1 MPSCCREIALHWFL
15 TLIVSSGNYF
25 SSNNHRTADVKR
37 LRLETISNNLPNR
50 MPKTTTAHRRD
61 ELSGEILELFY
72 PVHYRVG
79 MALEDALRERRL
91 TRKQVAILWLIR
103 SIGGERRGLS
113 RKQIQQAVTNWFE
126 VSNSQITKVLRAM
139 ARPPLALIRIVE
151 DPKSGREKQVL
162 LTAKGERFLLTMV
175 ERGRAFFRPVGERL
189 APELI
194 RDGLVFLRQASAAL
208 EDAKPVGEF
217 NARRK

>member
-1 MPSCCREIALHWFL
+1 
-15 TLIVSSGNYF
+15 
-25 SSNNHRTADVKR
+25 
-37 LRLETISNNLPNR
+37 
-50 MPKTTTAHRRD
+50 MPKRATANRRN

-72 PVHYRVG
+72 PVHYQVG
-79 MALEDALRERRL
+79 MALEDALRQRRL

-103 SIGGERRGLS
+103 SIGGERRRLS

-126 VSNSQITKVLRAM
+126 VSNSQITKALRAM
-139 ARPPLALIRIVE
+139 ARPPLALIQIVE

-189 APELI
+189 TPNLI
-194 RDGLVFLRQASAAL
+194 RDGLVFLRLASAAL
-208 EDAKPVGEF
+208 EDAKSAAGEIA
-217 NARRK
+217 ARRQ

>member
-1 MPSCCREIALHWFL
+1 
-15 TLIVSSGNYF
+15 
-25 SSNNHRTADVKR
+25 
-37 LRLETISNNLPNR
+37 
-50 MPKTTTAHRRD
+50 MPKTTTSHRRD

-72 PVHYRVG
+72 PVHYLVG

-113 RKQIQQAVTNWFE
+113 RKQIQNAVTYWFE
-126 VSNSQITKVLRAM
+126 VSNSQITKALRSM
-139 ARPPLALIRIVE
+139 ARPPLGLVQIIE

-175 ERGRAFFRPVGERL
+175 ERGRAFFHPVGERL

-208 EDAKPVGEF
+208 EDAKSSAAEVKL
-217 NARRK
+217 NVRRK

>member
-1 MPSCCREIALHWFL
+1 
-15 TLIVSSGNYF
+15 
-25 SSNNHRTADVKR
+25 
-37 LRLETISNNLPNR
+37 LRSETFSNNLQELGGAR
-50 MPKTTTAHRRD
+50 MSRSTTANRRD
-61 ELSGEILELFY
+61 ELSGELLELFY
-72 PVHYRVG
+72 PVHYQVG
-79 MALEDALRERRL
+79 MALEDALRDRRL

-126 VSNSQITKVLRAM
+126 VSNSQITKALRAM
-139 ARPPLALIRIVE
+139 ARPPLGLIQIAE
-151 DPKSGREKQVL
+151 DPSSGREKQVL
-162 LTAKGERFLLTMV
+162 LTAKGERFLLTLV

-208 EDAKPVGEF
+208 GDAKPAGGF

>member
-1 MPSCCREIALHWFL
+1 
-15 TLIVSSGNYF
+15 
-25 SSNNHRTADVKR
+25 
-37 LRLETISNNLPNR
+37 
-50 MPKTTTAHRRD
+50 MPKRTTANRRN

-72 PVHYRVG
+72 PVHYQVG
-79 MALEDALRERRL
+79 MALEDALRDRRL

-113 RKQIQQAVTNWFE
+113 RKQIQQAVANWFE
-126 VSNSQITKVLRAM
+126 VSNSQITKALRAM
-139 ARPPLALIRIVE
+139 ARPPLGLIQIAE
-151 DPKSGREKQVL
+151 DPSSGREKQVL
-162 LTAKGERFLLTMV
+162 LTAKGERFLLTLV

-208 EDAKPVGEF
+208 GDAKPAGGF

>member
-1 MPSCCREIALHWFL
+1 MTKRA
-15 TLIVSSGNYF
+15 
-25 SSNNHRTADVKR
+25 TA
-37 LRLETISNNLPNR
+37 T
-50 MPKTTTAHRRD
+50 RRN

-72 PVHYRVG
+72 PVHYQVG
-79 MALEDALRERRL
+79 MALEDALRQRRL

-103 SIGGERRGLS
+103 SIGGERRRLS

-126 VSNSQITKVLRAM
+126 VSNSQITKALRAM
-139 ARPPLALIRIVE
+139 ARPPLALIQIVE

-189 APELI
+189 TPNLI
-194 RDGLVFLRQASAAL
+194 RDGLVFLRLASAAL
-208 EDAKPVGEF
+208 EDAKSAAVEIA
-217 NARRK
+217 ARRR